1 MSAYHRFTA
10 CCLDAAACLPQFFA
24 NFQLWLGFQTLPFGL
39 VSQQQKTKKGCYL
52 CRICLN
58 FAGPTTHCL
67 NGLRRCGGF
76 FDPEGKRPQLEKLET
91 RVADPNFWNDQEQA
105 QKVLKERRRLADA
118 IELAAFYDRESAD
131 LEVLFEFAE
140 ADPDSLAELAARLK
154 ALQAKVE
161 ATEVQMLLSGPD
173 DANNAI
179 VRIQSGAG
187 GTDAQ
192 DWAEMLLRMYLR
204 WCERRGFKT
213 SILDVQP
220 GKEAGITSAEFMV
233 EGDYAYGLLSC
244 ESGVHRLVRIS
255 PFSSAGTRE
264 TSFASIFVT
273 PEVEDDIE
281 IEINEKDLRI
291 DTYRSSGAGGQHVNV
306 TDSAIRITHLPTG
319 IVVSCQNQ
327 RSQHQN
333 REMAMKVLKSRLYE
347 LELER
352 RRAENAKLEATKRD
366 ISFGSQ
372 IRSYVLHPYR
382 LVKDTRTKLE
392 RSDVENV
399 LDGDLDDFIKEY
411 LVAKNRQ
418 PEGVLVASNDT

>member
-1 MSAYHRFTA
+1 M
-10 CCLDAAACLPQFFA
+10 
-24 NFQLWLGFQTLPFGL
+24 NFGT
-39 VSQQQKTKKGCYL
+39 
-52 CRICLN
+52 
-58 FAGPTTHCL
+58 PTTHCS
-67 NGLRRCGGF
+67 NASPTCGGF
-76 FDPEGKRPQLEKLET
+76 FDPESKRPQLETVEA
-91 RVADPNFWNDQEQA
+91 RIAQPDFWNDQEQA
-105 QKVLKERRRLADA
+105 QKILKERRRLAGA
-118 IELAAFYDRESAD
+118 IETANFYDRELAD

-140 ADPDSLAELAARLK
+140 ADPASLAELEQRLR
-154 ALQAKVE
+154 ALQQKVE
-161 ATEVQMLLSGPD
+161 ADETQMLLSGPN

-213 SILDVQP
+213 SLIDVQP
-220 GKEAGITSAEFMV
+220 GKEAGITSAEFTV

-333 REMAMKVLKSRLYE
+333 REVAMKVLKSRLYE

-352 RRAENAKLEATKRD
+352 RRAESAKLEATKRD

-372 IRSYVLHPYR
+372 IRNYVLHPYR

-392 RSDVENV
+392 RSDVDSV

-411 LVAKNRQ
+411 LVARSRQ
-418 PEGVLVASNDT
+418 PDGVLAAGDDE